1 MNKKP
6 LFFIFLTIVL
16 SLVVIKETYAYYT
29 TNFNINVSSTSSN
42 IICDAVISDVTSS
55 EKSKLGYS
63 EFKVTV
69 KNYDTS
75 NNLTIEPFN
84 YTLSVVNNDNS
95 NGEFGYNNVFNNNLQ
110 LTGQMTN
117 DSSTNNEYIIQ
128 VKTPSG
134 LSENVSYKVILNCT
148 QTN

>member
-1 MNKKP
+1 MKKKAIVYI
-6 LFFIFLTIVL
+6 LSIALLSFVTI
-16 SLVVIKETYAYYT
+16 KGTYAYYT
-29 TNFNINVSSTSSN
+29 TNFKVKVSSTSSSV
-42 IICDAVISDVTSS
+42 ICDAVISNVTTA

-75 NNLTIEPFN
+75 NNVTIEPFN
-84 YTLSVVNNDNS
+84 YTLSIVNNDNS

-134 LSENVSYKVILNCT
+134 LSENVSYKVLLNCT

>member
-1 MNKKP
+1 MKNKP
-6 LFFIFLTIVL
+6 LFYIL
-16 SLVVIKETYAYYT
+16 LVIMISFVVVKETYAYYV
-29 TNFNINVSSTSSN
+29 TNFNVNVSSTSSN
-42 IICDAVISDVTSS
+42 LICDAVISNVTTA

-69 KNYDTS
+69 KNYNSS

-84 YTLSVVNNDNS
+84 YTLNIVNNNNS
-95 NGEFGYNNVFNNNLQ
+95 NGEFGYDNNFNSNLE
-110 LTGQMTN
+110 LTGQMSN
-117 DSSTNNEYIIQ
+117 STTEDNEYIIQ

-134 LSENVSYKVILNCT
+134 LSENVNYKVLLNCT

>member
-75 NNLTIEPFN
+75 NNVTIEPFN